1 MNLKNIKL
9 FSHNK
14 QERAQ
19 QIGVIATSG
28 IFIIS
33 FVLCYIKFGPQVL
46 DFISDTERFK
56 GWLDSYGNL
65 GKVIFIGI
73 RAFQTVI
80 KIIPAEPLEIGSGYA
95 FGTWGGLFY
104 CMLGTEIGSL
114 FIITITKF
122 FGTKAV
128 NLFVSEEKINS
139 LEFLQNKEKLSASL
153 FIIYLIPGTP
163 KDVVTYLIG
172 ITDYNIWKFLILTGI
187 ARIPSIITST
197 VCGAALGKKNYM
209 LSAVIFI
216 STVVVGLIGIKIYSR
231 YEKNA
236 HSKQCS
242 I

>member
-28 IFIIS
+28 VFIIS
-33 FVLCYIKFGPQVL
+33 F
-46 DFISDTERFK
+46 
-56 GWLDSYGNL
+56 
-65 GKVIFIGI
+65 
-73 RAFQTVI
+73 
-80 KIIPAEPLEIGSGYA
+80 
-95 FGTWGGLFY
+95 
-104 CMLGTEIGSL
+104 IGSL

-122 FGTKAV
+122 FSTKAV

-197 VCGAALGKKNYM
+197 VCGAALGEKNYM

-216 STVVVGLIGIKIYSR
+216 STVVVGIIGKKLYSR
-231 YEKNA
+231 YEKM
-236 HSKQCS
+236 S
-242 I
+242 ITSNVQFNIKLLSFIPIWSIWLYRNVSFWLLLYGQI

>member
-19 QIGVIATSG
+19 QIGVIDTSG

-56 GWLDSYGNL
+56 GWLDSYGIH

-197 VCGAALGKKNYM
+197 VCGTALGEKNYI
-209 LSAVIFI
+209 LSAVVFI
-216 STVVVGLIGIKIYSR
+216 STIIVGLIGIKLYSR

>member
-95 FGTWGGLFY
+95 FGTWSGLFY

-197 VCGAALGKKNYM
+197 VCGAALGEKNYM
-209 LSAVIFI
+209 MSAFVFI
-216 STVVVGLIGIKIYSR
+216 STIVVGLIGIKIYSR

>member
-1 MNLKNIKL
+1 MNFKNIIL

-19 QIGVIATSG
+19 QIGAIITSC
-28 IFIIS
+28 IFILS
-33 FVLCYIKFGPQVL
+33 FIFCYIKFGPELL
-46 DFISDTERFK
+46 DFISDTDRFK